1 MSKKV
6 GYIIA
11 VAGLAALGFSLPL
24 LNTTGVRADEA
35 RPTENLIATTTG
47 LAQKMDETVYV
58 FLNTDGTVKKTI
70 SSDWSKNDL
79 GADVYT
85 KAEGKVSTP
94 VTMKI
99 SYFLDDKAVSA
110 EEIRGRSGHIKI
122 RYDFTNNERVNG
134 MFVPVAVL
142 SGAVLPNEV
151 FSNVKLTNAKLINDG
166 TRTMVAGLALPG
178 MKENLGVNIDIPEY
192 FEIEADAKEF
202 KMEMTATVATSK
214 IFADLDT
221 SALNSV
227 DALSSALQTLSDSM
241 LQLLDGSVKLRDG
254 LATLNSKTSI
264 LADGVSQ
271 LRAGSLKLVDG
282 AKTLSGGIADAATGA
297 KTIADGLAQAYG
309 GVKNSPAEM
318 TKAYEGAKAVDAG
331 VNELLAKLNGS
342 FAELNT
348 KTNSAVLATSA
359 TKTFN
364 DTLSA
369 LQHADEPICTIFAD
383 VTLENFGGKIGAMMQ
398 TYSGNATVR
407 GYLEQL
413 SFFYGVIAYISGANQ
428 IATGVSDSNPDIAK
442 LKVGTSQLADGLKDA
457 SGKISKLSG
466 GLAELSAGANQLSA
480 GLETAKDGSST
491 LHYGLMS
498 LDAGVSNLE
507 SNVPALTSGVSQLAE
522 GSKALSDG
530 LLQFNDEG
538 VQRLVSLYNGN
549 VKALVSKIQ
558 TMVNLAKSANK
569 IKYIYRTDEI

>member
-85 KAEGKVSTP
+85 KTEGKVSTP

-166 TRTMVAGLALPG
+166 TRMMVAGLALPG

-214 IFADLDT
+214 IFADLDLT
-221 SALNSV
+221 ALNSV

-282 AKTLSGGIADAATGA
+282 AKALSNGIVDAATGA
-297 KTIADGLAQAYG
+297 QTIADGLAQAYDG
-309 GVKNSPAEM
+309 AKDSPAEM
-318 TKAYEGAKAVDAG
+318 AKAYEGAKAVDAG
-331 VNELLAKLNGS
+331 VNELLAKLNGG
-342 FAELNT
+342 FAQLNANDNNT
-348 KTNSAVLATSA
+348 KMIDGATQLLNGTLDVLKAQGLTNINKDNFEEVLKGAIASA
-359 TKTFN
+359 TAAGLN
-364 DTLSA
+364 DKVQELSTA
-369 LQHADEPICTIFAD
+369 LAQLSI
-383 VTLENFGGKIGAMMQ
+383 
-398 TYSGNATVR
+398 YSGTIKYV
-407 GYLEQL
+407 
-413 SFFYGVIAYISGANQ
+413 SGVNQ
-428 IATGVSDSNPDIAK
+428 IAAGVSDSNPDIAK

-480 GLETAKDGSST
+480 GLEAAKDGSST

-498 LDAGVSNLE
+498 LDAGISNLE